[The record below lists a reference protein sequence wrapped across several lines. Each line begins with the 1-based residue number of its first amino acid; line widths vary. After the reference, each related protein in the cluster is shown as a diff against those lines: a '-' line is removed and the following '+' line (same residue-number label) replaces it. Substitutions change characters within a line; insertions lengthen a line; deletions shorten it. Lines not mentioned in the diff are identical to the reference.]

1 MPPDFEPRLRTLA
14 EVVVRIGLNLQPG
27 QPLLITDPYDLQG
40 IHPEC
45 APLAATVERAAG
57 TPTTVLTA
65 DRAAL
70 RCLLEDDD
78 LDGYTALVRR
88 HAERLQRHLAAGG
101 AFLFLPGTAPEL
113 GAGLPPE
120 WLARFDRAKWLLLGP
135 LIQQLVRGTT
145 QWTLVP
151 APTSDWA
158 RIAGSELEAL
168 WETVFAALR
177 VGPALVA
184 RPQNSPPAS
193 GNPTASSLADWQ
205 LHLTALAWQRDQLN
219 AAGHRRIRF
228 VGAGTDLVARIPR
241 THRWCTAHLTT
252 PRGVAFVANLP
263 AEEIF
268 TAPHK
273 FAVRGR
279 ARISRPVAYGGV
291 TIDGIELE
299 FVRGRVV
306 AASAD
311 AGAEVLEHLLS
322 LDAGAA
328 RLGEI
333 ALVPRQE
340 ALPWAGR
347 PHHHILLDENSTP
360 HIALGDGYRFCSRA
374 WWPLALNRSL
384 LHLDLPLDAEVELE

>member
-1 MPPDFEPRLRTLA
+1 MDERFAKQLARLA
-14 EVVVRIGLNLQPG
+14 EVIVRVGLNLQPA
-27 QPLLITDPYDLQG
+27 QPLLVSDPYDLQG

-45 APLAATVERAAG
+45 VPLATAVERAAG
-57 TPTTVLTA
+57 TRTTVVTA
-65 DRAAL
+65 DPGAIRGY
-70 RCLLEDDD
+70 LETDD

-101 AFLFLPGTAPEL
+101 AFLFLPGTAPQL
-113 GAGLPPE
+113 GGGLPPE
-120 WLARFDRAKWLLLGP
+120 RLARFDRAKWLVLGP
-135 LIQQLVRGTT
+135 LIQRLVRGAT

-151 APTSDWA
+151 APTTDWA
-158 RIAGSELEAL
+158 RAAGCEVAAL

-184 RPQNSPPAS
+184 GPENGLPTS
-193 GNPTASSLADWQ
+193 GSPTANPLADWHV
-205 LHLTALAWQRDQLN
+205 HLAGLGWQRDQVN
-219 AAGHRRIRF
+219 AAGHRRLRF
-228 VGAGTDLVARIPR
+228 VGPGTDLVALIPR

-273 FAVRGR
+273 FGVNGRVRI
-279 ARISRPVAYGGV
+279 ARPVAHGGV
-291 TIDGIELE
+291 TIEGIELE

-306 AASAD
+306 AAGAD
-311 AGAEVLEHLLS
+311 TGAEVLEHLLA

-328 RLGEI
+328 HLGEI
-333 ALVPRQE
+333 ALVPRKE

-347 PHHHILLDENSTP
+347 AHHHILLDENSAP

-384 LHLDLPLDAEVELE
+384 LHLDLPLDAEAELR